1 MIIVLFFSL
10 SSIVNCPCECILC
23 SEFFSHDWL
32 YTCRYSM
39 FSLTWPVSMQIYWNK
54 RKRLHKKRVQLPQ
67 DWFGHKHGRRFIV
80 LGHKYGRH
88 DVMWKHTIKLES
100 SEPVVGFRS
109 YWHFLLECEFKNMP
123 ISQVYRFGPSSEYFY
138 QLLSCMFQV
147 RRILVIFTTNLANFQ
162 NPKNWVDSYVSIT
175 FYYVPFDLIGWK
187 WVWSTWE
194 WN

>member
-1 MIIVLFFSL
+1 MNVFCAA
-10 SSIVNCPCECILC
+10 SSSVTIDFTLADILC
-23 SEFFSHDWL
+23 FHSRGQYLCKFTGTKESVCIRKEFNSHRTGL
-32 YTCRYSM
+32 
-39 FSLTWPVSMQIYWNK
+39 
-54 RKRLHKKRVQLPQ
+54 
-67 DWFGHKHGRRFIV
+67 GHKHGRRFIV

-147 RRILVIFTTNLANFQ
+147 RRILVIFTTNPANFQ
-162 NPKNWVDSYVSIT
+162 NPKNWVGFIC
-175 FYYVPFDLIGWK
+175 FDYFLLCS
-187 WVWSTWE
+187 VWPYRLKVGLKHLRMKLTQQEVNWLLMMRR
-194 WN
+194 